1 MPDAISCP
9 HIIPIALRQ
18 FKSHLSSEERL
29 WLQNK
34 EFFTAGINWVILQNH
49 FIWKKKNT
57 PSRQSRPKGDSSR
70 LLWTS
75 RPGQVEIPY
84 TNPERDLKRFSASG
98 MCSSAEKVMSE
109 LPNSQMCQDSSEYSY
124 QRLVSGSTEHT
135 MLQITTFKGKAHR
148 TGGLST
154 HLQ

>member
-1 MPDAISCP
+1 MSP
-9 HIIPIALRQ
+9 HNSHCFKTIQIPSFLRGKAVIAKQGVFYSRDKLGYSTEP
-18 FKSHLSSEERL
+18 FYL
-29 WLQNK
+29 
-34 EFFTAGINWVILQNH
+34 
-49 FIWKKKNT
+49 KKKNT

-98 MCSSAEKVMSE
+98 MRSSAEKVTSE

-124 QRLVSGSTEHT
+124 QRLVSGFTEHT